1 MNTRIINLYGGPCTR
16 KSTIAAS
23 IFSILKSAQ
32 INCELVTEY
41 AKEITYE
48 NKKDLSKQCKIFSE
62 QMNRLDRFVD
72 KVDYII
78 TDSPLLLSIIYQP
91 KNYPTSFSNL
101 VLEFYK
107 RYNNINFLLKRSD
120 SFYEA
125 AGRNEQL
132 NEAIELD
139 NKIFNLLTS
148 SKLMFHIVENK
159 IDATEKII
167 SLVLNK

>member
-1 MNTRIINLYGGPCTR
+1 MSTQIINLFGGPCTR

-23 IFSILKSAQ
+23 IFSILRTAKIS
-32 INCELVTEY
+32 CELVTEY
-41 AKEITYE
+41 AKELTYE
-48 NKKDLSKQCKIFSE
+48 NKKELSKQCKIFSE
-62 QMNRLDRFVD
+62 QMNRIDRLLD
-72 KVDYII
+72 KVDYIV

-101 VLEFYK
+101 VLDFFK
-107 RYNNINFLLKRSD
+107 RYNNINILLKRSD
-120 SFYEA
+120 LVYENY
-125 AGRNEQL
+125 GRNEQL

-148 SKLMFHIVENK
+148 SKLMFHIVENR

-167 SLVLNK
+167 KIALNK